1 MEPDRSSEDSET
13 AYDTHQCSVADAVKL
28 ITQPFDGEKRRLHEF
43 TWNVDVAFELVHPN
57 KHDIILKYVKTEI
70 TGDGRSKI
78 MVRDLT
84 HTCA

>member
-43 TWNVDVAFELVHPN
+43 T
-57 KHDIILKYVKTEI
+57 
-70 TGDGRSKI
+70 
-78 MVRDLT
+78 
-84 HTCA
+84 